1 MDNDRMV
8 ELFFARDENAIR
20 EARQA
25 YGGQMTAIAL
35 RVLGDSRDAEE
46 CVSDGLLR
54 AWKAIPPQRPRDLG
68 AFLAKI
74 VRGLAIDRLRAREAD
89 KRGGGEYPL
98 PLGELSECVGGADT
112 AFEQRALTEAI
123 GAYLRSLSPQ
133 ARWIFVRRYFWLE
146 RVEDIARAGGFTQSK
161 VKSTLSRTRKGLREH
176 LKKEGIDL

>member
-8 ELFFARDENAIR
+8 ELFFARDEKAIR

-74 VRGLAIDRLRAREAD
+74 VRGIAIDRLRAREAD
-89 KRGGGEYPL
+89 KRGGGEYL
-98 PLGELSECVGGADT
+98 LSLEELSECVGGADT
-112 AFEQRALTEAI
+112 AFEQGALTEAI

-146 RVEDIARAGGFTQSK
+146 RVEDIARTGGFTQSK
-161 VKSTLSRTRKGLREH
+161 VKSTLSRARKSLRDH
-176 LKKEGIDL
+176 LKKEDFDL

>member
-54 AWKAIPPQRPRDLG
+54 AWNTIPPQQPRDLG

-74 VRGLAIDRLRAREAD
+74 VRGIAIDRLRAREAQ
-89 KRGGGEYPL
+89 KRGAGEYCL
-98 PLGELSECVGGADT
+98 PLEELSECVGGADT
-112 AFEQRALTEAI
+112 AFEQGALTEAI

-146 RVEDIARAGGFTQSK
+146 RVEDIARTGGFTQSK
-161 VKSTLSRTRKGLREH
+161 VKSTLSRARKGLREH
-176 LKKEGIDL
+176 LKKEGFDL

>member
-1 MDNDRMV
+1 MDNDRILS
-8 ELFFARDENAIR
+8 LFFARDENAIR

-54 AWKAIPPQRPRDLG
+54 AWEAIPPQRPRDLG

-74 VRGLAIDRLRAREAD
+74 VRGIAIDRLRAREAD
-89 KRGGGEYPL
+89 KRGGGEYL
-98 PLGELSECVGGADT
+98 LSLEELSECVGGADT
-112 AFEQRALTEAI
+112 AFEQGALTEAI

-146 RVEDIARAGGFTQSK
+146 RVEDIARTGGFTQSK
-161 VKSTLSRTRKGLREH
+161 VKSTLSRARKGLREH
-176 LKKEGIDL
+176 LKKEGFDL